1 MMDKVTH
8 MNLKKLYEGSAFIL
22 IFILGI
28 LAISF
33 PSRAGVVEGK
43 VTSIHGDMIELNIGS
58 EKGIKSGDSG
68 RIYYR
73 ITVGEKEK
81 QIFIAKFKVT
91 HLSEKSS
98 MAQIE
103 EKTAEVKIGYLGEV
117 TVKVGELEVKSK
129 PSGAKV
135 YMDGKE
141 AGETPVILSG
151 VVPGR
156 HQIRVIK
163 EGYDPFE
170 VMEVLGVERKEI
182 IATLKKTVRGGDLV
196 VHTAPPGASIYLDGK
211 LVGTSPYDG
220 KGLSPGTYRIRVIK
234 EGFETWERV
243 ENVEA
248 GKRVEV
254 IAQLKVKVADLEVR
268 SEPPRATVYLD
279 GKNMGETP
287 VTLSGVR
294 AGQYSI
300 RVVKEGYHPY
310 EERVE
315 LIGGDR
321 KTVLASM
328 KTRLGVL
335 GVILK
340 TSGASLYV
348 NGKPVE
354 VGPSNTVEKEL
365 SPSSYKV
372 KVTKEGYETW
382 EGDVV
387 VKDGERVVV
396 SVELKMKKGDLLV
409 RTEPSGASIYVGG
422 ESVGTGLYEGKGLS
436 LGSYRV
442 RVTKEGYEAWEGEAL
457 VEAGKRVEVLPK
469 LKEID
474 WSKKS
479 CEAPVWNIGDKWTY
493 KGATGKV
500 WDTVVVDIKE
510 NSFIVRPGER
520 RDLDGYDMKTLNWN
534 FLIKESGE
542 KIEYKGSFKSIFSFP
557 IFVGKEWKYEAKSI
571 PTGGSKEANF
581 FNELKV
587 ERVEEVTV
595 PAGAFKVYR
604 IYYKQTHMLS
614 ARSGWIRYWY
624 SPVVKMWIKREVEK
638 TSYWAKATW
647 LQDAELISYHL
658 K

>member
-1 MMDKVTH
+1 
-8 MNLKKLYEGSAFIL
+8 
-22 IFILGI
+22 
-28 LAISF
+28 
-33 PSRAGVVEGK
+33 
-43 VTSIHGDMIELNIGS
+43 
-58 EKGIKSGDSG
+58 
-68 RIYYR
+68 
-73 ITVGEKEK
+73 
-81 QIFIAKFKVT
+81 
-91 HLSEKSS
+91 
-98 MAQIE
+98 
-103 EKTAEVKIGYLGEV
+103 
-117 TVKVGELEVKSK
+117 
-129 PSGAKV
+129 
-135 YMDGKE
+135 MDGKE
-141 AGETPVILSG
+141 AGETPVVLSG

-156 HQIRVIK
+156 YQIRVIK

-170 VMEVLGVERKEI
+170 VTEVLGVERKEV
-182 IATLKKTVRGGDLV
+182 IATLKKTVRGGDLIV
-196 VHTAPPGASIYLDGK
+196 QTAPPGATIYLDGK

-220 KGLSPGTYRIRVIK
+220 KGLSSGTYRIRVIK

-254 IAQLKVKVADLEVR
+254 IAQLKVKGADLEVR

-321 KTVLASM
+321 KTVLASL

-348 NGKPVE
+348 NGQPVE
-354 VGPSNTVEKEL
+354 VGPSNTVGKEL
-365 SPSSYKV
+365 SSGSYKV
-372 KVTKEGYETW
+372 KVTKEGFET
-382 EGDVV
+382 
-387 VKDGERVVV
+387 
-396 SVELKMKKGDLLV
+396 
-409 RTEPSGASIYVGG
+409 
-422 ESVGTGLYEGKGLS
+422 
-436 LGSYRV
+436 
-442 RVTKEGYEAWEGEAL
+442 WEGEAL

-469 LKEID
+469 LKEMD

-500 WDTVVVDIKE
+500 WDTVVVDIKG

-534 FLIKESGE
+534 FLIKEGGE
-542 KIEYKGSFKSIFSFP
+542 KTEYRGPFKSIFNFP

-581 FNELKV
+581 LNELKV

-595 PAGAFKVYR
+595 PAGTFKVYR
-604 IYYKQTHMLS
+604 IYYKQTHMPS
-614 ARSGWIRYWY
+614 TRDGWICLWY

-638 TSYWAKATW
+638 TSYWAKTTW
-647 LQDAELISYHL
+647 LQDTELISYHL

>member
-1 MMDKVTH
+1 MIHIK
-8 MNLKKLYEGSAFIL
+8 LKKLVRGFIFLL
-22 IFILGI
+22 ISILFV
-28 LAISF
+28 LMAS
-33 PSRAGVVEGK
+33 SNSEAGAVVGE

-58 EKGIKSGDSG
+58 EKGVKAGDTG
-68 RIYYR
+68 KIYYKVM
-73 ITVGEKEK
+73 IGEKEK
-81 QIFIAKFKVT
+81 PIFIAKFKVT
-91 HLSEKSS
+91 HLSGKSS

-117 TVKVGELEVKSK
+117 TVKAGELEVKSK

-182 IATLKKTVRGGDLV
+182 IASLKKTVRGGDLA
-196 VHTAPPGASIYLDGK
+196 VHTAPPGATIYLEGK

-254 IAQLKVKVADLEVR
+254 IAQLKVKGADLEVR

-321 KTVLASM
+321 KTVLASL

-422 ESVGTGLYEGKGLS
+422 KSVGTGLYEGKGLS

-442 RVTKEGYEAWEGEAL
+442 RVTQEGYEAWEGEAW

-479 CEAPVWNIGDKWTY
+479 CEAPVWNIGDK
-493 KGATGKV
+493 
-500 WDTVVVDIKE
+500 
-510 NSFIVRPGER
+510 
-520 RDLDGYDMKTLNWN
+520 
-534 FLIKESGE
+534 
-542 KIEYKGSFKSIFSFP
+542 
-557 IFVGKEWKYEAKSI
+557 
-571 PTGGSKEANF
+571 
-581 FNELKV
+581 
-587 ERVEEVTV
+587 
-595 PAGAFKVYR
+595 
-604 IYYKQTHMLS
+604 
-614 ARSGWIRYWY
+614 
-624 SPVVKMWIKREVEK
+624 
-638 TSYWAKATW
+638 
-647 LQDAELISYHL
+647 
-658 K
+658 

>member
-1 MMDKVTH
+1 
-8 MNLKKLYEGSAFIL
+8 
-22 IFILGI
+22 
-28 LAISF
+28 
-33 PSRAGVVEGK
+33 
-43 VTSIHGDMIELNIGS
+43 
-58 EKGIKSGDSG
+58 
-68 RIYYR
+68 
-73 ITVGEKEK
+73 
-81 QIFIAKFKVT
+81 
-91 HLSEKSS
+91 

-117 TVKVGELEVKSK
+117 TVKAGELEVKSK

-321 KTVLASM
+321 KTFLASL
-328 KTRLGVL
+328 KTNLGVL
-335 GVILK
+335 SVILK

-387 VKDGERVVV
+387 VKDGERMVV

-422 ESVGTGLYEGKGLS
+422 KSVGTG
-436 LGSYRV
+436 
-442 RVTKEGYEAWEGEAL
+442 
-457 VEAGKRVEVLPK
+457 
-469 LKEID
+469 
-474 WSKKS
+474 
-479 CEAPVWNIGDKWTY
+479 
-493 KGATGKV
+493 
-500 WDTVVVDIKE
+500 
-510 NSFIVRPGER
+510 
-520 RDLDGYDMKTLNWN
+520 
-534 FLIKESGE
+534 
-542 KIEYKGSFKSIFSFP
+542 
-557 IFVGKEWKYEAKSI
+557 
-571 PTGGSKEANF
+571 
-581 FNELKV
+581 
-587 ERVEEVTV
+587 
-595 PAGAFKVYR
+595 
-604 IYYKQTHMLS
+604 
-614 ARSGWIRYWY
+614 
-624 SPVVKMWIKREVEK
+624 
-638 TSYWAKATW
+638 
-647 LQDAELISYHL
+647 
-658 K
+658 

>member
-1 MMDKVTH
+1 VMPKGMIH
-8 MNLKKLYEGSAFIL
+8 NNFKKLVRGFIFFL
-22 IFILGI
+22 ISILFVLIASSNSEPG
-28 LAISF
+28 A
-33 PSRAGVVEGK
+33 VVGE

-58 EKGIKSGDSG
+58 EKGVKAGDTG
-68 RIYYR
+68 RIYYKVM
-73 ITVGEKEK
+73 IGEKEK
-81 QIFIAKFKVT
+81 PIFIAKFKVT

-103 EKTAEVKIGYLGEV
+103 EKTAEVKIGYLMEV

-141 AGETPVILSG
+141 AGETPVVLSG

-170 VMEVLGVERKEI
+170 VTEVLGVERKEV
-182 IATLKKTVRGGDLV
+182 IATLKKTVRGGDLIV
-196 VHTAPPGASIYLDGK
+196 QTAPPGATIYLDGK

-254 IAQLKVKVADLEVR
+254 IAQLKVKGADLEVR

-321 KTVLASM
+321 KTALASL

-365 SPSSYKV
+365 SSGSYKV
-372 KVTKEGYETW
+372 K
-382 EGDVV
+382 
-387 VKDGERVVV
+387 
-396 SVELKMKKGDLLV
+396 
-409 RTEPSGASIYVGG
+409 
-422 ESVGTGLYEGKGLS
+422 
-436 LGSYRV
+436 
-442 RVTKEGYEAWEGEAL
+442 VTKEGYEAWEGEAL

-469 LKEID
+469 LKEMD

-500 WDTVVVDIKE
+500 WDTVVVDIKG

-534 FLIKESGE
+534 FLIKEGGE
-542 KIEYKGSFKSIFSFP
+542 KTEYRGPFKSIFNFP

-581 FNELKV
+581 LNELKV

-595 PAGAFKVYR
+595 PAGTFKVYR
-604 IYYKQTHMLS
+604 IYYKQTHMPS
-614 ARSGWIRYWY
+614 TRNGWICLWY

-638 TSYWAKATW
+638 TSYWAKTTW
-647 LQDAELISYHL
+647 LQDTELISYHL

>member
-1 MMDKVTH
+1 MIH
-8 MNLKKLYEGSAFIL
+8 NNFKKLVRGFIFFL
-22 IFILGI
+22 ISILFVLIASSNSEPG
-28 LAISF
+28 A
-33 PSRAGVVEGK
+33 VVGQ

-58 EKGIKSGDSG
+58 EKGIRTGDTG

-103 EKTAEVKIGYLGEV
+103 EKTAEVKIGYLMEV

-141 AGETPVILSG
+141 AGETPVVLSG

-156 HQIRVIK
+156 YQIRVIK

-170 VMEVLGVERKEI
+170 VTEVLGVERKEV
-182 IATLKKTVRGGDLV
+182 IATLKKTVRGGDLIV
-196 VHTAPPGASIYLDGK
+196 QTAPPGATIYLDGK

-220 KGLSPGTYRIRVIK
+220 KGLSSGTYRIRVIK

-254 IAQLKVKVADLEVR
+254 IAQLKVKGADLEVR

-321 KTVLASM
+321 KTFLASL
-328 KTRLGVL
+328 KTNLGVL
-335 GVILK
+335 SVILK

-354 VGPSNTVEKEL
+354 VGPSNTLEKEL
-365 SPSSYKV
+365 SSGSYKV
-372 KVTKEGYETW
+372 K
-382 EGDVV
+382 
-387 VKDGERVVV
+387 
-396 SVELKMKKGDLLV
+396 
-409 RTEPSGASIYVGG
+409 
-422 ESVGTGLYEGKGLS
+422 
-436 LGSYRV
+436 
-442 RVTKEGYEAWEGEAL
+442 VTKEGYEAWEGEAL

-469 LKEID
+469 LKEMD

-500 WDTVVVDIKE
+500 WDTVVVDIKG

-520 RDLDGYDMKTLNWN
+520 RDLDGYEMKTLNWN
-534 FLIKESGE
+534 FLIKEGGE
-542 KIEYKGSFKSIFSFP
+542 KMEYRGPFKSIFNFP

-581 FNELKV
+581 LNELKV

-595 PAGAFKVYR
+595 PAGTFKVYR
-604 IYYKQTHMLS
+604 IYYKQTHMPS
-614 ARSGWIRYWY
+614 TRNGWICLWY

-638 TSYWAKATW
+638 TSYWAKVTW
-647 LQDAELISYHL
+647 LQDTELISYHL